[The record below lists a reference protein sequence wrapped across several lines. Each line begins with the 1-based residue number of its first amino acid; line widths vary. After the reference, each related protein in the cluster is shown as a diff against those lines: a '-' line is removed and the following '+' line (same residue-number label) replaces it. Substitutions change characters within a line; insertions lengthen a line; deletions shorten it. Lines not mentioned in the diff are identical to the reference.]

1 MANSN
6 INILDVE
13 KVEKTIS
20 KLESLNESIDGYAK
34 VLRSETN
41 KMSNYWK
48 DNKYKEIK
56 EKFED
61 DARILNNI
69 KKNSTSIITKMK
81 GQIGE
86 AKQILNVKIQ
96 EEK

>member
-86 AKQILNVKIQ
+86 AKQILNVKI
-96 EEK
+96 

>member
-69 KKNSTSIITKMK
+69 KKNSTSIIIKMK

-86 AKQILNVKIQ
+86 AKQILNVKI
-96 EEK
+96 

>member
-1 MANSN
+1 
-6 INILDVE
+6 
-13 KVEKTIS
+13 
-20 KLESLNESIDGYAK
+20 
-34 VLRSETN
+34 
-41 KMSNYWK
+41 MSNYWK

-86 AKQILNVKIQ
+86 AKQILNVKI
-96 EEK
+96 

>member
-20 KLESLNESIDGYAK
+20 KLESLNESIYGYAK

-86 AKQILNVKIQ
+86 AKQILNVKI
-96 EEK
+96 

>member
-13 KVEKTIS
+13 KVEKAIS
-20 KLESLNESIDGYAK
+20 KLEALNESIDKYTK
-34 VLRSETN
+34 ILTTETN
-41 KMSNYWK
+41 KMSTYWK

-86 AKQILNVKIQ
+86 AKQILNVKI
-96 EEK
+96 

>member
-86 AKQILNVKIQ
+86 SKQILNVKI
-96 EEK
+96 

>member
-13 KVEKTIS
+13 KVEKAIS
-20 KLESLNESIDGYAK
+20 KLEALNESINKYTK
-34 VLRSETN
+34 ILTTETN
-41 KMSNYWK
+41 KMSTYWK

-86 AKQILNVKIQ
+86 AKQILNVKI
-96 EEK
+96 

>member
-61 DARILNNI
+61 DARILNRESI
-69 KKNSTSIITKMK
+69 TVFFFILFLSITSFM
-81 GQIGE
+81 
-86 AKQILNVKIQ
+86 
-96 EEK
+96 

>member
-13 KVEKTIS
+13 KVEKTIL
-20 KLESLNESIDGYAK
+20 KLETLNDSIDKYAK

-69 KKNSTSIITKMK
+69 KKNSTSIITKMR

-86 AKQILNVKIQ
+86 AKQILNVKI
-96 EEK
+96 

>member
-1 MANSN
+1 MANSD

-13 KVEKTIS
+13 KVEKAIS
-20 KLESLNESIDGYAK
+20 KLEALNESIDKYTK
-34 VLRSETN
+34 ILTTETN
-41 KMSNYWK
+41 KMSTYWK

-86 AKQILNVKIQ
+86 AKQILNVKI
-96 EEK
+96 

>member
-20 KLESLNESIDGYAK
+20 KLEALNESIDKYAK

-86 AKQILNVKIQ
+86 AKQILNVKI
-96 EEK
+96 

>member
-61 DARILNNI
+61 DARILNTI

-86 AKQILNVKIQ
+86 AKQILNVKI
-96 EEK
+96 

>member
-20 KLESLNESIDGYAK
+20 KLEDLNESIDKYAK

-48 DNKYKEIK
+48 DNKYKEVK

-61 DARILNNI
+61 DARILTNI
-69 KKNSTSIITKMK
+69 KKNSTSIMTKMR

-86 AKQILNVKIQ
+86 AKQILNLKI
-96 EEK
+96 

>member
-20 KLESLNESIDGYAK
+20 KLESLNESIDVYAK

-41 KMSNYWK
+41 KMSN
-48 DNKYKEIK
+48 
-56 EKFED
+56 
-61 DARILNNI
+61 
-69 KKNSTSIITKMK
+69 
-81 GQIGE
+81 
-86 AKQILNVKIQ
+86 
-96 EEK
+96 

>member
-61 DARILNNI
+61 DATILNNI

-86 AKQILNVKIQ
+86 AKQILNVKI
-96 EEK
+96 

>member
-86 AKQILNVKIQ
+86 AKQKKKKKI
-96 EEK
+96 

>member
-13 KVEKTIS
+13 KVEKAIS
-20 KLESLNESIDGYAK
+20 KLEALNESIDGYAK

-86 AKQILNVKIQ
+86 AKQILNVKI
-96 EEK
+96 